1 LNSLS
6 QQELIMVRFL
16 IVNRTSAYNAIFERV
31 ALNDLKAITS
41 TSHLSMKFPIKE
53 GVRVVKGD
61 QKEARRCYNLSLR
74 NTPKKYYLGEKT
86 KEEGK

>member
-1 LNSLS
+1 
-6 QQELIMVRFL
+6 
-16 IVNRTSAYNAIFERV
+16 
-31 ALNDLKAITS
+31 
-41 TSHLSMKFPIKE
+41 MKFPIKE

-61 QKEARRCYNLSLR
+61 QKEARRCYSLSLR